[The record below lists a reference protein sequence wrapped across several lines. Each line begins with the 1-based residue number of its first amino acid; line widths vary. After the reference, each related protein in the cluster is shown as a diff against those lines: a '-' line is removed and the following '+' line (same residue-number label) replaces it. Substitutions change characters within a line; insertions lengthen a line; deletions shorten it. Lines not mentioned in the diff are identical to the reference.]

1 MMSKSLYSAI
11 RFETADDIEAI
22 HQLTKQAFLQAPH
35 TDHTEQFIVD
45 ALRKAGVLSISLVA
59 ENEQGLVGHVAISPV
74 SISDGAN
81 GWYGLG
87 PISVLPNMQSKGVGS
102 QLMQQALVELKKLGA
117 HGCVLLGDP
126 NYYQR
131 FGFQVVAGLQ
141 LEGVPPEYFQALSF
155 NSQFPQGLVTYHG
168 AFSATE

>member
-1 MMSKSLYSAI
+1 MISKSPCNAI
-11 RFETADDIEAI
+11 RFETAADVAAI
-22 HQLTKQAFLQAPH
+22 HQLTKDAFLQAPH

-45 ALRKAGVLSISLVA
+45 ALRQAGVLTISLVA
-59 ENEQGLVGHVAISPV
+59 ESEQGLVGHVALSPV
-74 SISDGAN
+74 TISDGAN

-87 PISVLPNMQSKGVGS
+87 PISVLPVLQGQGIGA

-117 HGCVLLGDP
+117 SGCVLLGDP

-131 FGFQVVAGLQ
+131 FGFKVVTGLQ

-155 NSQFPQGLVTYHG
+155 TEYFPQGFVTYHA
-168 AFSATE
+168 AFAATA